1 MNRTT
6 SYTRSNRKSYKPVL
20 VPKIKY
26 HKTIK
31 ITKKTNPYGKI
42 MIEEETHKNG
52 SVFIKTHYVEKDT
65 INEFRKLTNYSKY
78 LTITEEANTLKT
90 LDLGINP
97 NFKFNSI
104 TFFTITPCAL
114 SGEPFQINFN
124 YILNQI
130 SRH

>member
-97 NFKFNSI
+97 NFKHPEYYREAPRFIDSYKNS
-104 TFFTITPCAL
+104 FAQKNPVRKL
-114 SGEPFQINFN
+114 
-124 YILNQI
+124 
-130 SRH
+130 